1 MRRVPTKIKSIA
13 ITSCLFQESFN
24 GTEKLWFLRP
34 KIWKITPN
42 DLKWRQSLREFK
54 VTIKSEKQFHALA
67 ESTKHIFMLY
77 WFFVTSRTI
86 SKLFIYNM
94 FYSDENI
101 FSRTDFHG
109 MFACLFYLTC
119 FSYIMFY
126 LFYSFLMQ
134 R

>member
-13 ITSCLFQESFN
+13 ITSRLFQESFN

-42 DLKWRQSLREFK
+42 GVKWCQSLREFK